1 MSAKEY
7 FQRDAERETFYRTF
21 YQICRRFNV
30 TWSTATP
37 EVRAFIE
44 EATRVTYEQEKAKR
58 NGILTPNMTKVVM
71 PTGAINKTQIL
82 TKQYNYFTDE
92 ID

>member
-44 EATRVTYEQEKAKR
+44 EATRVTYEQE
-58 NGILTPNMTKVVM
+58 PV
-71 PTGAINKTQIL
+71 
-82 TKQYNYFTDE
+82 
-92 ID
+92 